1 MPSFDLSADEA
12 EVLRTALVSYL
23 DDLQEEI
30 SHTDDYE
37 FREALQRRR
46 DTLQSILERL
56 APPASS

>member
-12 EVLRTALVSYL
+12 EVLRTALTSYL
-23 DDLQEEI
+23 DDLQDEI
-30 SHTDDYE
+30 GHTDDYE

-46 DTLQSILERL
+46 DTLQSIVERL